1 MYNSVLIRS
10 ILRPNP
16 GDYVHITV
24 LQQALNGIKF
34 SDPFFSSLLF
44 YAGMHY
50 GKFGAD
56 YDILQRI
63 LSKVGLKA
71 PLEFEDACNT
81 LREYFNDP
89 ATILTRLNGR
99 VHLKMIDVE
108 TALLQI
114 EESAISS
121 GLSFEIGGALMFDVD
136 KEKAVLCDF
145 TAGFIQGRLEKL
157 LDEPVRVKETNCIS
171 LGVSMCEFTIEV
183 D

>member
-1 MYNSVLIRS
+1 
-10 ILRPNP
+10 
-16 GDYVHITV
+16 
-24 LQQALNGIKF
+24 
-34 SDPFFSSLLF
+34 
-44 YAGMHY
+44 
-50 GKFGAD
+50 
-56 YDILQRI
+56 
-63 LSKVGLKA
+63 
-71 PLEFEDACNT
+71 
-81 LREYFNDP
+81 
-89 ATILTRLNGR
+89 RLNGR

-171 LGVSMCEFTIEV
+171 LGVSMCEFTIEL